1 MRKLRVKLAL
11 AARTI
16 LGYISPELLAKHLFK
31 DAFGRKLDLNN
42 PQTFNEK
49 VNFLKVKSDTREWTR
64 LADKYAVREHL
75 ENLGLGDYLVK
86 LYGKWDRVEDI
97 DFDILPNKFVLKS
110 NNSCGTVLIV
120 KDKSKLD
127 INSTKKLL
135 SSWLKMLVGYNS
147 AEPHYSSIKPCI
159 IAEEFLESEDGKS
172 LTDYKWYCFDGE
184 TNYALIVYDRYRQ
197 GSMHSYKLQ
206 VYDYQWNP
214 HNEFVN
220 SICQDYFSIPKPS
233 KLEEMI
239 EISKILSKGFPQV
252 RVDLYEVKGKLYFG
266 EMTFTS
272 AAGYATY
279 ITESFDKLLGTYI
292 KL

>member
-97 DFDILPNKFVLKS
+97 DFDILPNKFVLKA

-120 KDKSKLD
+120 NDKSKLD
-127 INSTKKLL
+127 IEQTKKLL
-135 SSWLKMLVGYNS
+135 NKWLKMLFGYNS
-147 AEPHYSSIKPCI
+147 AEPHYSAIKSCI
-159 IAEEFLESEDGKS
+159 IAEELLESEDGRS
-172 LTDYKWYCFDGE
+172 LTDYKWFCFDGD
-184 TNYALIVYDRYRQ
+184 TKYAQIVYDRQ
-197 GSMHSYKLQ
+197 GTTHTYKLN
-206 VYDYQWNP
+206 VYDSQWNVHP
-214 HNEFVN
+214 EFVRPVPKN
-220 SICQDYFSIPKPS
+220 FENLPKPN
-233 KLEEMI
+233 KLGEMLNI
-239 EISKILSKGFPQV
+239 CSILSKGFPQV
-252 RVDLYEVKGKLYFG
+252 RVDLYEVNGKIYFG
-266 EMTFTS
+266 ELTFTN
-272 AAGYATY
+272 AAGYDTEFS
-279 ITESFDKLLGTYI
+279 ESFDKLLGSYI